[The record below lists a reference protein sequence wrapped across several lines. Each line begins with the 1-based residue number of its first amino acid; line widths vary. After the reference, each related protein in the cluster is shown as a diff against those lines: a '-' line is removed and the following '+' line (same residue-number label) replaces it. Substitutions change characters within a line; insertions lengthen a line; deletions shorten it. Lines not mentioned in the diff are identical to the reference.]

1 MDLRSGR
8 VVLVSGPL
16 GCRRVASEPGSGA
29 RRLRAMEQPRPVDDR
44 RLVLEALYA
53 AHARVILAYALR
65 RLPIVADAEEAAA
78 ETFVV
83 AWRRLRDRPAT
94 NDALPWLYAI
104 ARRVVA
110 NQHRA
115 AERRDR
121 LRARVR
127 DQAVSELAAGPEA
140 DSLVM
145 DVLMEMRT
153 DDQELLRLVAWEGL
167 RHAEIAVVLG
177 ISPNAVA
184 IRLHRART
192 RFERV
197 LAKRRPIDVKGSGPS
212 RTSTRAKGRLL
223 DRLRR
228 ERSE

>member
-1 MDLRSGR
+1 M
-8 VVLVSGPL
+8 
-16 GCRRVASEPGSGA
+16 EPP
-29 RRLRAMEQPRPVDDR
+29 RLAGER
-44 RLVLEALYA
+44 RLVLEAIYE

-65 RLPIVADAEEAAA
+65 RLPNAADAEEAAA

-83 AWRRLRDRPAT
+83 AWRRLGDRPAT
-94 NDALPWLYAI
+94 NNALPWLFAI

-110 NQHRA
+110 NHRRA
-115 AERRDR
+115 GERRDR
-121 LRARVR
+121 LRVRVR
-127 DQAVSELAAGPEA
+127 EQAISEVTPGPEA
-140 DSLVM
+140 ESLVM
-145 DVLMEMRT
+145 DVLMEMRD

-167 RHAEIAVVLG
+167 SHAEIAVVLG

-184 IRLHRART
+184 IRLHRARI

-197 LAKRRPIDVKGSGPS
+197 LVDRRSMDVKGSGFR
-212 RTSTRAKGRLL
+212 RTSTWAKGSLL

>member
-1 MDLRSGR
+1 M
-8 VVLVSGPL
+8 
-16 GCRRVASEPGSGA
+16 RRDPRPVWDAEAWEPGSLA
-29 RRLRAMEQPRPVDDR
+29 RRLKAMEQPRPVDGR
-44 RLVLEALYA
+44 RHVFEDMYE

-65 RLPIVADAEEAAA
+65 RLPDAADAEEAAA

-83 AWRRLRDRPAT
+83 AWRRLGDRPAT

-115 AERRDR
+115 AARRER
-121 LRARVR
+121 LRVRVR
-127 DQAVSELAAGPEA
+127 DQAVSEVGAGPEGE
-140 DSLVM
+140 SLLI
-145 DVLMEMRT
+145 DVLVEMRPE
-153 DDQELLRLVAWEGL
+153 DQELLRLLAWEGL
-167 RHAEIAVVLG
+167 SHAEIAVVLG

-197 LAKRRPIDVKGSGPS
+197 LVDRRSRDVKGSGPS
-212 RTSTRAKGRLL
+212 RTSTWAKGRLW
-223 DRLRR
+223 DRRRR